1 MWILERPGYLL
12 LILVVPV
19 LVYLRHF
26 WPHRGGRILFPFS
39 LWQGERFRAPVTARR
54 ILIRL
59 AALLFWGAWVLLIVA
74 LAGPTRTER
83 ERIYLSRGADIMLV
97 VDQSASMAA
106 QDFQPV
112 NRFAASRAVIRRFV
126 EQRDNDHIG
135 LVGFSAEA
143 ALRVPPTLQYDHL
156 LTSLDGMELMELGD
170 GTAIGMGLALA
181 TLHLQGSDASRQV
194 IILLTDGVNNAGE
207 ISPEAAAEV
216 AGREGVRIYTIG
228 VGSGREAAIEVRDPE
243 DGQLYR
249 GTIRDGYDEETLR
262 RIAELS
268 GGRYFSAGSPG
279 ALAAIFSAIGT
290 AEETERRVRVEVRRY
305 PQHRQLILLALLLL
319 VGDLFIR
326 RILGGYA
333 P

>member
-12 LILVVPV
+12 LVLLLPV
-19 LVYLRHF
+19 LIYYRHF
-26 WPHRGGRILFPFS
+26 WPRRGGRILLPFS
-39 LWQGERFRAPVTARR
+39 LWGGERFRGPVTIRR
-54 ILIRL
+54 VIVRL
-59 AALLFWGAWVLLIVA
+59 AAFLFWGAWILLIVA

-83 ERIYLSRGADIMLV
+83 ERVYLSRGADIVLV

-112 NRFAASRAVIRRFV
+112 NRFTASQAVIRRFI
-126 EQRDNDHIG
+126 EQRVNDHIG

-143 ALRVPPTLQYDHL
+143 ALRVPPTRQYDHL
-156 LTSLDGMELMELGD
+156 LASLESMELMELGD

-181 TLHLQGSDASRQV
+181 TLHLQGSDATRQA

-216 AGREGVRIYTIG
+216 AGREDVRIYTIG

-249 GTIRDGYDEETLR
+249 GTIRDGYDEETLQ

-279 ALAAIFSAIGT
+279 ALEAIFNAIGT

-305 PQHRQLILLALLLL
+305 PQHRMLILIALLLL
-319 VGDLFIR
+319 TGDLVLR

>member
-1 MWILERPGYLL
+1 MWILERPLVLL
-12 LILVVPV
+12 LYALVPV
-19 LVYLRHF
+19 AFYYRHI
-26 WPHRGGRILFPFS
+26 WPRRGGRIEIPFS
-39 LWQGERFRAPVTARR
+39 VWGGERFRAPLTIRMILVRLGTA
-54 ILIRL
+54 
-59 AALLFWGAWVLLIVA
+59 LFWGAIVLLILA
-74 LAGPTRTER
+74 AAGPTRTER
-83 ERIYLSRGADIMLV
+83 ERIYVSRGVDIMLV

-112 NRFAASRAVIRRFV
+112 NRFETARAVIRRFV
-126 EQRDNDHIG
+126 ARRANDHVG

-143 ALRVPPTLQYDHL
+143 ALRVPPTLTYDHL
-156 LTSLDGMELMELGD
+156 LQSLNEMQLMELGD
-170 GTAIGMGLALA
+170 GTAIGMGIALA
-181 TLHLQGSDASRQV
+181 TLHLQGSDAEEKV

-216 AGREGVRIYTIG
+216 AGRRGVRIYAIG

-249 GTIRDGYDEETLR
+249 GTVRESYDADTLR

-268 GGRYFSAGSPG
+268 GGAYFSAGSAG
-279 ALAAIFSAIGT
+279 TLEAIFNAIGT
-290 AEETERRVRVEVRRY
+290 AEDTERRVRVQVRRD
-305 PQHRQLILLALLLL
+305 PRHRGLILLALAFL
-319 VGDLFIR
+319 VGDLALR